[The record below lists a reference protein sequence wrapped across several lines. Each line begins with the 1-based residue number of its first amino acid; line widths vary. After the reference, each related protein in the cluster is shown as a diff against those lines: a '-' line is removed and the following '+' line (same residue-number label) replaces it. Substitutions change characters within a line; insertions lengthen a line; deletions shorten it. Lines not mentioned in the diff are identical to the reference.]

1 MKWVRW
7 DGVDFR
13 ISNGEPTVNIFF
25 TEDFINCE
33 KHADWREIE
42 SGTLDIE
49 TGKLRLVLKPIVP
62 SLRDAW
68 KDFKAA
74 FPYLTDGEL
83 DVSKN
88 LEAAINR
95 ELNRPSAF
103 G

>member
-1 MKWVRW
+1 MNRVRW
-7 DGVDFR
+7 DGTYFR
-13 ISNGEPTVNIFF
+13 LSSGEPEGRLIFS
-25 TEDFINCE
+25 EEYIDCE

-42 SGTLDIE
+42 SGTLDVE
-49 TGKLRLVLKPIVP
+49 SGKLRLVLKPIVP